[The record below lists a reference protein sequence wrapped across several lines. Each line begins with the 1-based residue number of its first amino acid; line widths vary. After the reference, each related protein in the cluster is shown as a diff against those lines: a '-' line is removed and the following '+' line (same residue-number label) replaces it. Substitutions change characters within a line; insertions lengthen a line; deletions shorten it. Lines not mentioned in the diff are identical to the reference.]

1 MAEKPMET
9 IEFDIRGQICPS
21 ALLMALRQVNVHQ
34 IPLRGGLVQL
44 VVLTDNRD
52 STTTISEAVGNMG
65 YEVRVSRDE
74 AAYRVS
80 IASRS

>member
-1 MAEKPMET
+1 MAEKLMET

-34 IPLRGGLVQL
+34 TPLRGGLVQL

-80 IASRS
+80 IASRA